1 MLDSF
6 RKRGSPLPT
15 GPGALTP
22 RATAPA
28 PQLRVPEP
36 EQDAARLEQP
46 PSKPILG
53 DSLEAAAPPAAL
65 PPNIGSATK
74 EPAAKN
80 TAVTARLIVGPDIN
94 LKGAEITNC
103 DTLIVEGQVDAC
115 MNSRVIEVAEH
126 GIFRGK
132 VNVDIAEIR
141 GSFEGELSVHKQLM
155 IRAGGRVV
163 GKVRYVKMLIDEGG
177 ELSGDVAK
185 NDMTNTEGLARG
197 TALTAPVDYTLDKL
211 SEPHPPREAAPA
223 GSVANRTPS
232 IAAQR

>member
-53 DSLEAAAPPAAL
+53 DSLEAAVAPVSL
-65 PPNIGSATK
+65 QPNIGSATK
-74 EPAAKN
+74 S

-197 TALTAPVDYTLDKL
+197 TSVTAPLDYSLDKL
-211 SEPHPPREAAPA
+211 SESHPPREAAPA

>member
-6 RKRGSPLPT
+6 RRRGNPPPT

-36 EQDAARLEQP
+36 EYDAAPLEQP
-46 PSKPILG
+46 PAKPILG
-53 DSLEAAAPPAAL
+53 DPIGAAMQPASRQ
-65 PPNIGSATK
+65 PEIGS
-74 EPAAKN
+74 AAKN
-80 TAVTARLIVGPDIN
+80 TAVTARLIVGPDIK

-126 GIFRGK
+126 GTFRGK

-163 GKVRYVKMLIDEGG
+163 GKIRYVKMLIDEGG
-177 ELSGDVAK
+177 ELSGDVEK
-185 NDMTNTEGLARG
+185 NDSTNAEGLARG
-197 TALTAPVDYTLDKL
+197 TSLTAPVDFSLDKL
-211 SEPHPPREAAPA
+211 SGSHPPREAAPA
-223 GSVANRTPS
+223 GSPAGSVANRTPN